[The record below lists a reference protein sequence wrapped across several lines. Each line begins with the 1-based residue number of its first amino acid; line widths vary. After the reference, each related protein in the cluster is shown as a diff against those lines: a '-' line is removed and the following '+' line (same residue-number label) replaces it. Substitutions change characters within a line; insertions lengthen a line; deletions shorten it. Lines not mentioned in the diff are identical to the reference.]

1 MTIVDWKQIDTSP
14 PSKKDKRNNLLLLLV
29 MLILIGSVV
38 YKVLK
43 REDELDNTK
52 YTWAV
57 VTDSFRS
64 RNDQFLK
71 VKFYIDKKTI
81 YSSEFIADKCQYIKK
96 IGDTIVIN
104 YSSKNSQTVE
114 VEKCFWND
122 NVKKKY
128 KFYKW

>member
-29 MLILIGSVV
+29 MLILIGYVV
-38 YKVLK
+38 YKELK
-43 REDELDNTK
+43 RENELENTE

-57 VTDSFRS
+57 VTDSLR
-64 RNDQFLK
+64 RRHEQYIK
-71 VKFYIDKKTI
+71 VKYYLDKKTI

-104 YSSKNSQTVE
+104 YSTKNLQTVE
-114 VEKCFWND
+114 VEECFWND
-122 NVKKKY
+122 NIKKKY

>member
-1 MTIVDWKQIDTSP
+1 MTVADWKQIDTSP

-71 VKFYIDKKTI
+71 VKFYTNKKTI
-81 YSSEFIADKCQYIKK
+81 YSSEFTADKCQYVKK
-96 IGDTIVIN
+96 IGDTIIIN
-104 YSSKNSQTVE
+104 YSTKNPQTVE
-114 VEKCFWND
+114 VEECFWND